1 MPSCYHKQMDERNI
15 RWLGI
20 VDYSRRTPQGR
31 ITNGHNEIL
40 YDARRMYASVAA
52 IDTNPL
58 QIQNK
63 ETVKVPSVAE
73 LPLSYAIVATPRCRH
88 PRRLERIHSSHLMPP
103 HVIMR
108 GVHHAALVRCGA

>member
-63 ETVKVPSVAE
+63 ETLKVPSVAE
-73 LPLSYAIVATPRCRH
+73 LPLRYATVAR
-88 PRRLERIHSSHLMPP
+88 PRRQRYICTLGGRRYCEVKTVWEMSVDTLTRQRYPL
-103 HVIMR
+103 
-108 GVHHAALVRCGA
+108 